1 MCVRACACVRMQEDE
16 VTYAKLIRH
25 KMSTADFEPL
35 TLIGRGAFG
44 EVRVVRER
52 SSGCI
57 YAMKSLRKAEMV
69 RRGQVEH
76 VMAERNLLAQ
86 VSSKMVVKLFY
97 SFQDDEFLYLVME
110 YLPGGDMMTL
120 LMRKD
125 TLTEDEA
132 RFYIAQ
138 SVLSIEAIHAANYIH
153 RDIKP
158 DNLLLCADGHLKL
171 SDFGLCKP
179 IDTNSL
185 PKLAIEGDASAGS
198 ARGGKAE
205 LAQGGTI
212 DRKQQLDHWKRNRRI
227 MAYSTVGTPDYI
239 APEVLT
245 KEGYGTECDWWSLGA
260 IMYEMLVGYPPFYS
274 EDAMMTCRKIVNWTT
289 QLVFPDDVK
298 LSAEAVD
305 LMRRFMCNV
314 DDRIGS
320 NGTSEIKA
328 HPFFNGVDW
337 DHIYDGEAAYKPE
350 VKGELDTSNFE
361 QFEDADANMVMR
373 RRKSSYGARQKD
385 IEFLGYTFKNFDAAV
400 NQNPGVGG
408 AASGKSKSKAK
419 RPSMAELQESM
430 KNVSVNSQHH

>member
-1 MCVRACACVRMQEDE
+1 
-16 VTYAKLIRH
+16 
-25 KMSTADFEPL
+25 MSTADFEPL

-44 EVRVVRER
+44 EVRIVRER
-52 SSGCI
+52 STSNI
-57 YAMKSLRKAEMV
+57 YAMKSLRKSEMV

-86 VSSKMVVKLFY
+86 VSSHMVVKLFY

-110 YLPGGDMMTL
+110 YLSGGDMMTL

-125 TLTEDEA
+125 TLSEEEA

-138 SVLSIEAIHAANYIH
+138 SILSIEAIHAANYIH

-179 IDTNSL
+179 IDTTKL
-185 PKLAIEGDASAGS
+185 PKLAEEKVDTSNDIQTPPS
-198 ARGGKAE
+198 
-205 LAQGGTI
+205 GTI
-212 DRKQQLDHWKRNRRI
+212 DRKQQLEHWRRNRRI

-274 EDAMMTCRKIVNWTT
+274 EDAMMTCRKIVNWRT
-289 QLVFPDDVK
+289 QLMFPDDVE
-298 LSAEAVD
+298 LSPEAID
-305 LMRRFMCNV
+305 LMRRFMCDV
-314 DDRIGS
+314 DHRIGS
-320 NGTSEIKA
+320 QNGTIEIKA
-328 HPFFNGVDW
+328 HPFFNGIDW

-350 VKGELDTSNFE
+350 VKGELDTGNFE
-361 QFEDADANMVMR
+361 QFEEDNESNVMLR
-373 RRKSSYGARQKD
+373 Y
-385 IEFLGYTFKNFDAAV
+385 
-400 NQNPGVGG
+400 
-408 AASGKSKSKAK
+408 
-419 RPSMAELQESM
+419 ELHP
-430 KNVSVNSQHH
+430 VAL